1 MCACVISTNNTGCIF
16 CEGEAIKIYYKI
28 KEKKDFK
35 DNIIFKFKFE
45 SCKQKKLF
53 KLSFK
58 KVLKTNK

>member
-35 DNIIFKFKFE
+35 DNII
-45 SCKQKKLF
+45 
-53 KLSFK
+53 LSSNLK
-58 KVLKTNK
+58 VVSKRNCLNLVLKKF